1 MCFTRVI
8 MRKVKGV
15 TILEL
20 IAALS
25 ISSLIITIII
35 SSYSIWM
42 KSYKERIYYS
52 SEITGIYEALMYIE
66 NYVNYRG
73 EGCFLKDGDVII
85 PTPAGESYISLD
97 GNELRFFFKNKQ
109 GVGHTNQPLLYD
121 VKEFEVTQNGKVLF
135 IKIVTDKGIS
145 GERAIGKI

>member
-1 MCFTRVI
+1 MYSTRVI
-8 MRKVKGV
+8 MRKAKGV

-25 ISSLIITIII
+25 ISSLIITVII

-42 KSYKERIYYS
+42 KSYKERVYYS
-52 SEITGIYEALMYIE
+52 SETTGIYEALMYIE

-73 EGCFLKDGDVII
+73 EGCFLKEGDIII
-85 PTPAGESYISLD
+85 PTSVGESYVSLD
-97 GNELRFFFKNKQ
+97 GNELRFFFKNEH

-121 VKEFEVTQNGKVLF
+121 VREFKVRQNGKVLF

>member
-1 MCFTRVI
+1 MYFTRVI
-8 MRKVKGV
+8 MRKAKGV

-25 ISSLIITIII
+25 ISSLIIIVII

-42 KSYKERIYYS
+42 KSYKENVYYS

-73 EGCFLKDGDVII
+73 EGCFFKDGDIII
-85 PTPAGESYISLD
+85 PTSVGESYVSLD
-97 GNELRFFFKNKQ
+97 GNELRFFFKNKH

-121 VKEFEVTQNGKVLF
+121 VREFKVRQNGKVLF
-135 IKIVTDKGIS
+135 IKIVTNKGIS

>member
-1 MCFTRVI
+1 MYFTRVT
-8 MRKVKGV
+8 MKKVKGV

-25 ISSLIITIII
+25 ISSLIITVII

-42 KSYKERIYYS
+42 KSYKEREYYS
-52 SEITGIYEALMYIE
+52 SETTGIYEALMYME

-73 EGCFLKDGDVII
+73 EGCFLKDGDIII
-85 PTPAGESYISLD
+85 PTSVGESYISLE
-97 GNELRFFFKNKQ
+97 GNELRFFFKNKL
-109 GVGHTNQPLLYD
+109 GLGHTNQPLLYG
-121 VKEFEVTQNGKVLF
+121 VKEFKVRQNGKVLF
-135 IKIVTDKGIS
+135 IKIVTDKGVS

>member
-1 MCFTRVI
+1 MYFTRVI

-25 ISSLIITIII
+25 ISSLIITVII

-42 KSYKERIYYS
+42 KSYKENIYYS

-73 EGCFLKDGDVII
+73 EGCFLREGDIII
-85 PTPAGESYISLD
+85 PTTVGESYVSLD
-97 GNELRFFFKNKQ
+97 ENELRFFFKNKH

-121 VKEFEVTQNGKVLF
+121 VREFKVRQNGKVLF